1 MKVQGFNH
9 VTVNVSDLSRALKF
23 YTEILGLQLI
33 HKGNTDAYLEWGSAW
48 ICLLE
53 KPAYS
58 ESMANSIGVDH
69 IAFSITEEYFD
80 EAVQI
85 LQANE
90 VRIIRGPVK
99 RGAGWSINFLD
110 PDGLQLEL
118 HTSNLRERME
128 IWN

>member
-1 MKVQGFNH
+1 
-9 VTVNVSDLSRALKF
+9 VNVSDLSRALKF

-53 KPAYS
+53 KPAYN